1 MAKLTGGQAVVK
13 SLIANGIDTI
23 FGLPGVQLDHLFN
36 AFHDEGNSLRVI
48 NARHEQGT
56 AYMAFGYAQSTGAVG
71 TYAVVPGPGLLNTTA
86 ALSTAYACH
95 SRVLALTGQIP
106 SPFIDQGFGH
116 LHEIPDQLGL
126 IGHLTKQADRID
138 HVSQAPRRVND
149 AFVALGSGVPGP
161 VELEMAMDRLAE
173 VGEATLLPPAQML
186 ANPEPDLD
194 AVKSAAKLL
203 GTAKKPLIV
212 VGGGAL
218 GASEEVLRV
227 AQMLQAPVVSTR
239 LGRGVVS
246 DANYLSQSAPVGHR
260 LWASAD
266 VVLAVGTRLQH
277 HRQVWGEDGDLKVVR
292 IDLDPTQMNRIS
304 KPAIGIVADAA
315 DGLSSLAD
323 ALETTNV
330 KRASR
335 EDELVTLA
343 AAVRTDVES
352 KVSPQCAFVKAM
364 RAALPEDGIYVD
376 ELTQIGYVARAM
388 FPIYKPRQYIGSG
401 YQGTL
406 GSGFPTALGV
416 KVANPDNPVLSV
428 SGDGGFMFNVQEL
441 ATAAQHGIDII
452 SVVFN
457 DGAYGNVRRMQED
470 LHGGRVIATD
480 LKNPDFVSLAES
492 FGVSGVRAESPE
504 MLKSAI
510 EDALTRS
517 GTTLIEVP
525 VEKMPEPFGVTIPTS
540 RAR

>member
-138 HVSQAPRRVND
+138 HVSQAPQRVND

-266 VVLAVGTRLQH
+266 VVLAVGTRLQQ

-304 KPAIGIVADAA
+304 KSAIGIVADAA

-352 KVSPQCAFVKAM
+352 KVGPQCAFVKAM

-457 DGAYGNVRRMQED
+457 DGAYGNVKRMQED

-525 VEKMPEPFGVTIPTS
+525 VGKMPEPFGVTIPTS